1 MGKLCEVLA
10 VEGELDSTCKSILDE
25 ATKTFKDKAAHFVG
39 QTKTYQPFD
48 EGAAEKEGTIEHLA
62 MVTTVNEKL
71 AYVFEHMAK
80 LIDAKAQKDATN
92 QVAKADILV
101 EGTDSSA
108 GVLVTDIPATT
119 LLGLEAT
126 MRQIKVL
133 VLEVPTLPPG
143 IEWAPA
149 PEMGKNVYKRVHPA
163 VTFKTHK
170 TFRSKIL
177 VEPTKEHPAQIE
189 KWSEDENIGKFIT
202 DAWSGMLTPAEKS
215 DMIGRIDT
223 LARAVKEAR
232 QRANTTEVVKIKL
245 AKSLVDYI
253 LPA

>member
-39 QTKTYQPFD
+39 QTKIYQPFD
-48 EGAAEKEGTIEHLA
+48 EGAAEKEGTVEHLA

-92 QVAKADILV
+92 QVAKADIV
-101 EGTDSSA
+101 VDGKTVA
-108 GVLVTDIPATT
+108 TDIPATT

-143 IEWAPA
+143 IEWASA
-149 PEMGKNVYKRVHPA
+149 PEVGKNVYKRVHPA

-202 DAWSGMLTPAEKS
+202 DSWSGMLTPAEKS

-245 AKSLVDYI
+245 AKNLMDYI

>member
-10 VEGELDSTCKSILDE
+10 VEGELDSTCKAVLEE

-39 QTKTYQPFD
+39 QTKTYEPF
-48 EGAAEKEGTIEHLA
+48 EEGTPGLPEEHLA

-71 AYVFEHMAK
+71 AYVFEHLVK

-92 QVAKADILV
+92 QVAKADIV
-101 EGTDSSA
+101 TDSGTLA
-108 GVLVTDIPATT
+108 TGVPATT

-126 MRQIKVL
+126 LRQVKAL
-133 VLEVPTLPPG
+133 ALEVPTLPPG
-143 IEWAPA
+143 IEWKKDPA
-149 PEMGKNVYKRVHPA
+149 LGKDIYHRVHPA
-163 VTFKTHK
+163 VTFKTRK
-170 TFRSKIL
+170 TFRHKVL

-245 AKSLVDYI
+245 AKSLMDYI

>member
-10 VEGELDSTCKSILDE
+10 VEGELDSTCKAVLDE

-48 EGAAEKEGTIEHLA
+48 EGATEKEGTVEHLA

-71 AYVFEHMAK
+71 AYVFEHLVK

-92 QVAKADILV
+92 QVAKADIVVDGATLA
-101 EGTDSSA
+101 A
-108 GVLVTDIPATT
+108 GIPATT

-126 MRQIKVL
+126 LRQVKAVAM
-133 VLEVPTLPPG
+133 EVPTLPPG
-143 IEWAPA
+143 IEWASA
-149 PEMGKNVYKRVHPA
+149 PEIGKNVYKRVHPA
-163 VTFKTHK
+163 VTFKTRK

-202 DAWSGMLTPAEKS
+202 EAWSGMLTPAEKS
-215 DMIGRIDT
+215 DMLGRIDT

-245 AKSLVDYI
+245 AKSLMDYI